1 MAWSSCLQKGN
12 PVGTAVGDS
21 DGEQLAHCDVGFM
34 LRAQVGNALEVD
46 VGAVLGALVGNVLG
60 PETRTDPSSVLH
72 LASKMAGSEASH
84 WLGDTLGA
92 LVGDADG
99 YQLGTALGIQDG
111 G

>member
-72 LASKMAGSEASH
+72 LASKMAGS
-84 WLGDTLGA
+84 
-92 LVGDADG
+92 
-99 YQLGTALGIQDG
+99 
-111 G
+111 